1 MHSEWNCHQKR
12 TFPELSDPSCPVPP
26 PEKWEPW
33 APGRD
38 SGASQR
44 GGGALQWHSRVTR
57 GLSAPLKMG
66 KIHSPQLLCRVCK
79 TNVQERNVHPSLL
92 PTRSSISHIPGLVA
106 PGQYWSS
113 RPALRG
119 LCRGNA
125 ASGAPQTPRCYPCR
139 KSLRKNMETMRKTND
154 ETDGE
159 PST

>member
-1 MHSEWNCHQKR
+1 MNGIVTRNEPSLSSPIPPVQSHHLRNENLGPR
-12 TFPELSDPSCPVPP
+12 DVTAELH
-26 PEKWEPW
+26 K
-33 APGRD
+33 
-38 SGASQR
+38 
-44 GGGALQWHSRVTR
+44 GGGALQWHSHVTR